1 MGNLELNKKRDIPHA
16 TSLDYITAEIRMANT
31 DENNDEVVMEE
42 FELVDDF
49 DNEWSLQSI
58 IDQLTENNVT
68 SYLIRW
74 LAVCVWEKT
83 WEPERLIDCR
93 KKWSNTKSGGCDA
106 NKLNARTRFAFHL
119 DQGRPHSQ

>member
-1 MGNLELNKKRDIPHA
+1 
-16 TSLDYITAEIRMANT
+16 MANT

-68 SYLIRW
+68 SFLIRW
-74 LAVCVWEKT
+74 LAVGVWEKT
-83 WEPERLIDCR
+83 WEPERLLDCR
-93 KKWSNTKSGGCDA
+93 EKVEQYKKRQ
-106 NKLNARTRFAFHL
+106 ARREQFKVVGV
-119 DQGRPHSQ
+119 DPS